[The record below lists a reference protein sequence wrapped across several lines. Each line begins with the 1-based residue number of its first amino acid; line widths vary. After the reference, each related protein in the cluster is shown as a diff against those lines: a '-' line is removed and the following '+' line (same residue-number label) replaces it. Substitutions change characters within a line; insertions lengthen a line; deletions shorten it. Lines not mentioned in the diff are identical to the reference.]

1 MPPERRET
9 LYSGMPPSPAS
20 ALPRESKE
28 QCFEL
33 VICVMGGDD
42 AAAAIFLSRLAQI
55 CIPQLARRLLK
66 SESVRSGIG
75 GYVGAADLE
84 SNAVLS
90 AEASAVPL
98 VSVCLLTAD
107 AVVEVHGDGGYPV
120 LLAADMQRMQQ
131 RGGIAS
137 AAVTQGLAA
146 QPAAVNGASHRLGQ
160 RGGF

>member
-1 MPPERRET
+1 MHTAARAPPPQVRVC
-9 LYSGMPPSPAS
+9 
-20 ALPRESKE
+20 ALE
-28 QCFEL
+28 
-33 VICVMGGDD
+33 
-42 AAAAIFLSRLAQI
+42 
-55 CIPQLARRLLK
+55 
-66 SESVRSGIG
+66 GIG

-131 RGGIAS
+131 RGRNRLRRCNPRAGS
-137 AAVTQGLAA
+137 CRAAR
-146 QPAAVNGASHRLGQ
+146 SGQ
-160 RGGF
+160 RRVAPPRSAGRLFDAPRRVSGLLFALSGAAPHAAHSPCAVRSASGKLFARAVMSRAPRHRRST

>member
-1 MPPERRET
+1 MHTAACAPP
-9 LYSGMPPSPAS
+9 
-20 ALPRESKE
+20 
-28 QCFEL
+28 
-33 VICVMGGDD
+33 
-42 AAAAIFLSRLAQI
+42 
-55 CIPQLARRLLK
+55 
-66 SESVRSGIG
+66 GIG

-137 AAVTQGLAA
+137 AAVTHEQGLAA
-146 QPAAVNGASHRLGQ
+146 QSAAVNGASHRLGQ
-160 RGGF
+160 WGGF